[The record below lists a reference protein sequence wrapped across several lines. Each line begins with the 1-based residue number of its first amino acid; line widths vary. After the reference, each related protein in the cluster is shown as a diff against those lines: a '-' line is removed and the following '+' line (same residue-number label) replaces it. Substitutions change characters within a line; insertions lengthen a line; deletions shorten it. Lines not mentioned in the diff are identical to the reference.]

1 MADRNRKTQ
10 SYAAIRDSSKTLPR
24 IDASEVQAALGAE
37 ASDLA
42 VRGFGV
48 GPLSLFQ
55 VREEVFQRLHSTGGR
70 PALTGTSHRTKIPLS
85 DWQREELESIAT
97 EIASPGFSPSPGQ
110 IASVLISLSLRSL
123 HENRSRTQSTEQ
135 VGNAEVS
142 TDTAPGACARRSDTP
157 TQVRGDLHSPEKSGL

>member
-24 IDASEVQAALGAE
+24 IDASEVQGALVAE

-42 VRGFGV
+42 VRGIGV

-55 VREEVFQRLHSTGGR
+55 VREEVFQRLQSTGGR
-70 PALTGTSHRTKIPLS
+70 PALTGTSRRTKIPLS
-85 DWQREELESIAT
+85 DWQRKEIESIAT

-123 HENRSRTQSTEQ
+123 HENRRGSQDAEQ
-135 VGNAEVS
+135 VPNAETS
-142 TDTAPGACARRSDTP
+142 GDTGY
-157 TQVRGDLHSPEKSGL
+157 

>member
-42 VRGFGV
+42 VRGIGV

-123 HENRSRTQSTEQ
+123 HENRS
-135 VGNAEVS
+135 
-142 TDTAPGACARRSDTP
+142 
-157 TQVRGDLHSPEKSGL
+157 

>member
-1 MADRNRKTQ
+1 MADRNRNKQ
-10 SYAAIRDSSKTLPR
+10 SYVAIRDSSKTLPR

-37 ASDLA
+37 ASNLA
-42 VRGFGV
+42 VRGIGV

-55 VREEVFQRLHSTGGR
+55 VREEVFRRLHSTGGR

-85 DWQREELESIAT
+85 DWQRKEIESIAT

-123 HENRSRTQSTEQ
+123 HENRFSSQSTEQ
-135 VGNAEVS
+135 VPHA
-142 TDTAPGACARRSDTP
+142 
-157 TQVRGDLHSPEKSGL
+157 DLSCPEKPRL